1 MPSDFIENNIA
12 RISGIVDDSPSLSY
26 SIYGEGFYAF
36 NVKIKRTSGSF
47 DIIPAVV
54 SDRLVDEKFIIPGRF
69 IFIEGQ
75 FRSHNVQSETRSQ
88 LKLMVFARKVVLFDE
103 KNEPLEFAN
112 SFADESGDYYNAAAE
127 SESFYDSKPEITP
140 DMNEIFLDGFICKPP
155 IFRITP
161 LKREIADILLAVNR
175 PYNKSDYI
183 PCICWGR
190 NARFCGKRAVG
201 ERVKIR
207 GRIQSREYV
216 KRFPDGRE
224 ENRTAYEVSISGM
237 EVINVSDLI

>member
-1 MPSDFIENNIA
+1 MPSDYLENNIA
-12 RISGIVDDSPSLSY
+12 KISGIVGASPSLSY

-47 DIIPAVV
+47 DVIPAVV
-54 SDRLVDEKFIIPGRF
+54 SDRLVDEKYIIPGRF

-75 FRSHNVQSETRSQ
+75 FRSHNVQGETRSQ

-103 KNEPLEFAN
+103 KGEPLEFAN
-112 SFADESGDYYNAAAE
+112 SFADESGDFYNASE
-127 SESFYDSKPEITP
+127 SEPPYDPTPEITP
-140 DMNEIFLDGFICKPP
+140 DMNEIFLDGFICKQPV
-155 IFRITP
+155 FRITP

-190 NARFCGKRAVG
+190 NARFCGKRTVG
-201 ERVKIR
+201 ERVRIK

-216 KRFPDGRE
+216 KRFPDGSE
-224 ENRTAYEVSISGM
+224 ESRVAYEVSISGM
-237 EVINVSDLI
+237 EVIAE